1 MGLATTFDR
10 NEFGEEQLQLFLNVN
25 ELEQQLQ
32 RELADS
38 GMNRWWWLF

>member
-10 NEFGEEQLQLFLNVN
+10 NEFGEEQSQLFLNVN

-32 RELADS
+32 RELADN
-38 GMNRWWWLF
+38 GMI